1 MPKLETLKKR
11 HRQLFSKY
19 TLHGN
24 PTADRGILVFLRK
37 NSGCKITNS
46 DNHGNNDTLFFTIIL
61 PDMSTIDTLAV
72 YAPSK
77 DNPEFWEK
85 AHTIIETGKSTHR
98 IILGDF
104 NCTLNHTMD

>member
-1 MPKLETLKKR
+1 
-11 HRQLFSKY
+11 
-19 TLHGN
+19 
-24 PTADRGILVFLRK
+24 
-37 NSGCKITNS
+37 
-46 DNHGNNDTLFFTIIL
+46 
-61 PDMSTIDTLAV
+61 MSTIDTLAV

-104 NCTLNHTMD
+104 NCTLNHLMDQKGYKTDPHPRSRKIINQLLDQELFIDS